1 LQRGHLV
8 SSAALVVGTTA
19 AAPQRGQC
27 LLPTKIMPKHEG
39 QATVASREPQKRH
52 SGSSVAV
59 AAPQFGQL
67 SVSACINRILTAAI
81 KLDYRDC
88 L

>member
-1 LQRGHLV
+1 M
-8 SSAALVVGTTA
+8 SSVAVAVGAIA

-27 LLPTKIMPKHEG
+27 LLPTKIMAKHEG
-39 QATVASREPQKRH
+39 QATVASREPQNRQ

-67 SVSACINRILTAAI
+67 SVSACIARILTVAI
-81 KLDYRDC
+81 RLDYRDC